1 VMVVG
6 PNELM
11 ERVAV
16 DMAIFGMIYWD
27 QKK

>member
-6 PNELM
+6 PNELV
-11 ERVAV
+11 ERVGV
-16 DMAIFGMIYWD
+16 DIAIFGMIYWD